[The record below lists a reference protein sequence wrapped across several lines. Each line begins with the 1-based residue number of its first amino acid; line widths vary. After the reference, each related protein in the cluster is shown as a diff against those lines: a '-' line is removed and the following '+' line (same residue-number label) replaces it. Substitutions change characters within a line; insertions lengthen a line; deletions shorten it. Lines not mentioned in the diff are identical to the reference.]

1 MSKPV
6 INDLGKFS
14 VSNGWVSLLSGL
26 GYVSQLSL
34 HLIWSMRTGSL
45 SAEAKLHMH
54 ASHRCSLWNHV
65 RAGLKSVISKCSH
78 CILYFA
84 LQIHLYQPSIFLN
97 EGTVSMRLWGFAPKK
112 MNTELSLWHG
122 YFSFCLE
129 QLHIQLNQNNYLERG
144 NIVQLFLYLFNK
156 LFFSV
161 HNPSKLL
168 ISCSQRNNTSRLII
182 FFKLG
187 EKADVFLFLMQVL
200 VYITIL
206 SIGSR

>member
-1 MSKPV
+1 
-6 INDLGKFS
+6 
-14 VSNGWVSLLSGL
+14 
-26 GYVSQLSL
+26 
-34 HLIWSMRTGSL
+34 
-45 SAEAKLHMH
+45 MH

-65 RAGLKSVISKCSH
+65 RARLKSIISKCSP
-78 CILYFA
+78 CILCFA
-84 LQIHLYQPSIFLN
+84 LQLYQPSIFLN
-97 EGTVSMRLWGFAPKK
+97 EDKVSMRLWGFAPKK

-156 LFFSV
+156 LFFSI

-168 ISCSQRNNTSRLII
+168 LSCFQRNNTSRLII
-182 FFKLG
+182 FFFKLG
-187 EKADVFLFLMQVL
+187 EKADVFLFLMQVF

-206 SIGSR
+206 SIGKSKKLCNRYELCKWLLSFHFFNQVWQLSINALD